1 MRGRRRGRG
10 PTAAAG
16 CRSGR
21 FRGGGGRR
29 RPAGWRLLEGLSDGG
44 GRAGARGPA
53 ALGTR
58 GAARPQD
65 EGGAGRGQPGEA
77 LLPVEDEQPAIEEFA
92 DLGAA
97 AGVGAAAGAPGNL
110 HPTRAEADGVVAGDD
125 AWIATAEETIEL
137 AGRPPPDAGRVGRGP
152 GEAAVE
158 VGEEGGQVG
167 IGRLEGGDPAEAQLA
182 DEAVLQGLPQT
193 LDAALGLRGVG
204 LDIADAELLQEA
216 PEVSGVLGA
225 VQFFFERP
233 VVVVAHEDVEAVAVD
248 RERQAVL
255 PEDLV
260 EDDGVAVEILGG
272 AEVQGEEPRGGV
284 VDGPQECHRRP
295 TLFEPVKGAAID
307 LHQTAGGGFPRAPT
321 AVEPG
326 PTAPPRGLLRR
337 APEPAHRG
345 PADGQVVLHLQSHGD
360 DATVEAEIGPGP
372 AARSPN

>member
-21 FRGGGGRR
+21 FRGVGRPR
-29 RPAGWRLLEGLSDGG
+29 PPAGSRRLEARSDRG

-53 ALGTR
+53 ALSTR

-92 DLGAA
+92 DFGAA

-110 HPTRAEADGVVAGDD
+110 HPARPEADRVVAGDD
-125 AWIATAEETIEL
+125 AWIATAEETIER

-193 LDAALGLRGVG
+193 LNAATGQRGVAT
-204 LDIADAELLQEA
+204 D
-216 PEVSGVLGA
+216 
-225 VQFFFERP
+225 
-233 VVVVAHEDVEAVAVD
+233 VAAT
-248 RERQAVL
+248 
-255 PEDLV
+255 
-260 EDDGVAVEILGG
+260 EI
-272 AEVQGEEPRGGV
+272 V
-284 VDGPQECHRRP
+284 
-295 TLFEPVKGAAID
+295 
-307 LHQTAGGGFPRAPT
+307 
-321 AVEPG
+321 
-326 PTAPPRGLLRR
+326 
-337 APEPAHRG
+337 
-345 PADGQVVLHLQSHGD
+345 
-360 DATVEAEIGPGP
+360 
-372 AARSPN
+372 